1 MSIPRIEAALA
12 RATEAAHRGPHS
24 APPDGH
30 PRSRH
35 LAIGDPQADVTR
47 FFALLDRHGL
57 LGPDGRL
64 LPEVQLVSVG
74 DHFDWGKAHERDAV
88 ATSALRLLAWMA
100 SHPADQAVLL
110 LGNHDLG
117 RVGEL
122 SGFTDAR
129 FAAAQVEADRIYQG
143 DDTDEARERD
153 FLSRYPEVPN
163 AELVARDFGTF
174 REVQRDWVA
183 YLLRARRFRVAHAAA
198 EDLLVLHAGVT
209 REDLLTAGVP
219 ESLQASAPT
228 VADTLN
234 RVLDTAVAAWKQQGP
249 FSLPGLHQPGNA
261 TYGEGRGIFYQRPS
275 LRPEDAA
282 HRAATPRRRFDPH
295 RLPPGLVQVV
305 GHTRDKR
312 SRELLALPLE
322 ELRDGV
328 LRYLVTNG
336 ASLHYSPGTPPPARP
351 GEAVLVFTDGGM
363 RESPLELFELFDLD
377 TRAPARPHEAAPPGG
392 QG

>member
-1 MSIPRIEAALA
+1 VSTPRIEAALA
-12 RATEAAHRGPHS
+12 RATEAVSRGPHS
-24 APPDGH
+24 TPPDGH

-35 LAIGDPQADVTR
+35 FAIGDPQADITR

-64 LPEVQLVSVG
+64 RPEVLLVSVG
-74 DHFDWGKAHERDAV
+74 DHFDWGKAHEREEV

-122 SGFTDAR
+122 ASFTDAR
-129 FAAAQVEADRIYQG
+129 FAAAQAEADGIYRG

-153 FLSRYPEVPN
+153 FLTRYPEVPN
-163 AELVARDFGTF
+163 VELVARDFGNF

-183 YLLRARRFRVAHAAA
+183 HLLRARRFRVAHAAA

-209 REDLLTAGVP
+209 REDLRTVGLP
-219 ESLQASAPT
+219 EDRWGHARE
-228 VADTLN
+228 VADALN
-234 RVLDTAVAAWKQQGP
+234 RALDTAVAAWKQGP
-249 FSLPGLHQPGNA
+249 FSMPGLHQPGSA
-261 TYGEGRGIFYQRPS
+261 AYGEGRGIFYQRPS

-282 HRAATPRRRFDPH
+282 HRAATPRRRFDPYQ
-295 RLPPGLVQVV
+295 LPPGLTQVV

-312 SRELLALPLE
+312 SRELLALPHE
-322 ELRDGV
+322 APRDGV
-328 LRYLVTNG
+328 LRHLVTNG
-336 ASLHYSPGTPPPARP
+336 TTLQYRHGPPPP
-351 GEAVLVFTDGGM
+351 TGSGEAVLVFTDGGM
-363 RESPLELFELFDLD
+363 RESPLELFELLDLD
-377 TRAPARPHEAAPPGG
+377 TRAPAQPVGASSPGAPS
-392 QG
+392 